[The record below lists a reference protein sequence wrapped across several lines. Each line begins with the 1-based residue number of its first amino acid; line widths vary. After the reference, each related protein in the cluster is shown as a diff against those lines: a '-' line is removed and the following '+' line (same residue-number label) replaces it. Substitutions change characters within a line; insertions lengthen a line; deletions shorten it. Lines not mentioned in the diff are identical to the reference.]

1 MQANLNILIV
11 DDHPLVLEG
20 LKSVLA
26 NNTNIAT
33 VGTATNALEAID
45 FLKKNRSD
53 IAFLDI
59 NLPEIS
65 GIELC
70 KKITTDFPNVKCI
83 ALTTFAERS
92 YISRMIQNGAMGYL
106 LKSSSKEEIFEAI
119 EKVSAGE
126 YFMNVNLS
134 ETEKKDSEKKAPYLT
149 IRELEVLKLIAEG
162 LTNPQIADKLF
173 VSTLTVNSHRK
184 SLLMKFDVQNTALL
198 IKNASGFGLV

>member
-1 MQANLNILIV
+1 MKINILIV

-26 NNTNIAT
+26 NNPEIGDI
-33 VGTATNALEAID
+33 GTAADALEAINY
-45 FLKKNRSD
+45 LKVNQVH

-70 KKITTDFPNVKCI
+70 KKITTEYPTVKCI
-83 ALTTFAERS
+83 ALTTFTERS
-92 YISRMIQNGAMGYL
+92 YISRMIQNGALGYL

-119 EKVSAGE
+119 EKVYAGE
-126 YFMNVNLS
+126 YYMNVNLADN
-134 ETEKKDSEKKAPYLT
+134 EKKNSDKKAPYLT
-149 IRELEVLKLIAEG
+149 LRETEVLKLIAEG
-162 LTNPQIADKLF
+162 LTNPQIAEKIF

-184 SLLMKFDVQNTALL
+184 SLLMKFDVPNTALL
-198 IKNASGFGLV
+198 IKNASGFGLI